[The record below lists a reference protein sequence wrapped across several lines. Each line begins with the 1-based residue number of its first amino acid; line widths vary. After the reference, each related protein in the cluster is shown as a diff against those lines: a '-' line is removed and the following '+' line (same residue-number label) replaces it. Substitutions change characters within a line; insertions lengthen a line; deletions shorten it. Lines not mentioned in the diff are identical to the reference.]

1 MTSPSSTVNPISCH
15 LITWRDDLETGMREA
30 GGLGFHACETFT
42 HTALA
47 HADDPGAFRDLLAS
61 QGLRLSALYAG
72 ARFSD
77 ATKADE
83 TVVEIE
89 RIARFLSALEVDRIV
104 LGPGGPRTGPT
115 PAEDL
120 KQACQTIEEA
130 ARRTAALGVHACV
143 HPHLGTEIQDRAEI
157 DAVMA
162 GTDPE
167 LVGFCPDTA
176 HLTGAGMDPV
186 DLIRTYGRRIGYVHL
201 KDIGADAPVG
211 PDLNASGTDAMSF
224 FCELGRGDVDFPAVL
239 AALGEVGYGGWLT
252 VEIDTTRTTPL
263 ESLTI
268 CRDYLVDQLGLAL

>member
-1 MTSPSSTVNPISCH
+1 MTTPTMTVNPISCH

-30 GGLGFHACETFT
+30 SGLGFHACETFT

-47 HADDPGAFRDLLAS
+47 HSDDPGAFRDLLAS

-77 ATKADE
+77 AAKAE
-83 TVVEIE
+83 KTVAGIE

-120 KQACQTIEEA
+120 KRACQTIEEA

-211 PDLNASGTDAMSF
+211 PDLNTSGTDAMSF

-239 AALGEVGYGGWLT
+239 AALAEVGYGGWLT

-268 CRDYLVDQLGLAL
+268 CRDYLVDRLGLAL

>member
-1 MTSPSSTVNPISCH
+1 MTVLTGTPISCH
-15 LITWRDDLETGMREA
+15 LITWRDDLETAMPEA
-30 GGLGFHACETFT
+30 SGLGFRACETFT

-47 HADDPGAFRDLLAS
+47 HADDPEAFRELLATH
-61 QGLRLSALYAG
+61 GLRLSALYAG

-77 ATKADE
+77 ATTAGE
-83 TVVEIE
+83 TVAEIE
-89 RIARFLSALEVDRIV
+89 RIARFLAALDVDRVV

-115 PAEDL
+115 SPEDL
-120 KQACQTIEEA
+120 KRACQTIEEV
-130 ARRTAALGVHACV
+130 ARRTAALGVRACV

-186 DLIRTYGRRIGYVHL
+186 ELIRTYGRRIGYVHL
-201 KDIGADAPVG
+201 KDIAADAPLG
-211 PDLNASGTDAMSF
+211 PDLSSSGTDAMSF
-224 FCELGRGDVDFPAVL
+224 FCELGRGTVDFRAVL
-239 AALGEVGYGGWLT
+239 DALAEVDYTGWLT

-263 ESLTI
+263 ESLTV
-268 CRDYLVDQLGLAL
+268 CRDYLVDRLGLTL

>member
-1 MTSPSSTVNPISCH
+1 MTAKSTISNPISCH
-15 LITWRDDLETGMREA
+15 LITWGNDLETGMRDA
-30 GGLGFHACETFT
+30 SGLGFHACETFT

-47 HADDPGAFRDLLAS
+47 HADDPSAFRDLLAS

-77 ATKADE
+77 ASKADE
-83 TVVEIE
+83 TIAEIE
-89 RIARFLSALEVDRIV
+89 RIARFLAALDVDRIV

-115 PAEDL
+115 SAEDL

-130 ARRTAALGVHACV
+130 ARRTADLGVHACV

-162 GTDPE
+162 GTNAE

-176 HLTGAGMDPV
+176 HLTGAGIDPV
-186 DLIRTYGRRIGYVHL
+186 ELIRTYGRRIGYAHL

-211 PDLNASGTDAMSF
+211 PNLNSSGTDAMSF
-224 FCELGRGDVDFPAVL
+224 FCELGRGDINFSAVM
-239 AALGEVGYGGWLT
+239 AALSEVGYDGWLT
-252 VEIDTTRTTPL
+252 VEIDKSRTTPL

-268 CRDYLVDQLGLAL
+268 CRDYLLGNLGLAL

>member
-1 MTSPSSTVNPISCH
+1 MTALTANPISCH
-15 LITWRDDLETGMREA
+15 LITWRNDLAVAMPEA
-30 GGLGFHACETFT
+30 SGLGFRACETFT

-47 HADDPGAFRDLLAS
+47 HADDPGAFRDLLATH
-61 QGLRLSALYAG
+61 GLRLSALYAG

-77 ATKADE
+77 AVKAEE
-83 TVVEIE
+83 TVTEIE
-89 RIARFLSALEVDRIV
+89 RIARFLAALDVDRIV

-115 PAEDL
+115 SAEDL
-120 KQACQTIEEA
+120 GQACETIDEA
-130 ARRTAALGVHACV
+130 ARRTAALGVRACV

-201 KDIGADAPVG
+201 KDIAADAPVG
-211 PDLNASGTDAMSF
+211 PDLNSSGTEAMSF
-224 FCELGRGDVDFPAVL
+224 FCELGRGNVDFPAVL
-239 AALGEVGYGGWLT
+239 AALAEVDYTGWLT

-268 CRDYLVDQLGLAL
+268 CRDYLVDQLGLSL

>member
-1 MTSPSSTVNPISCH
+1 LTTSRANPISCH

-30 GGLGFHACETFT
+30 SGLGFQACETFT
-42 HTALA
+42 HLALA
-47 HADDPGAFRDLLAS
+47 HADDPDAFRALLAGE
-61 QGLRLSALYAG
+61 GLRLSALYAG

-77 ATKADE
+77 AVTAGE
-83 TVVEIE
+83 TIAEIE
-89 RIARFLSALEVDRIV
+89 RIARFLAALGVDRIV
-104 LGPGGPRTGPT
+104 LGPGGPRTGPST
-115 PAEDL
+115 PEML

-157 DAVMA
+157 DAIMA

-186 DLIRTYGRRIGYVHL
+186 DLIRVYGRRIGYVHL
-201 KDIGADAPVG
+201 KDIGDDAPVG
-211 PDLNASGTDAMSF
+211 PDLNSSGTDAMTF
-224 FCELGRGDVDFPAVL
+224 FCELGRGSVDFPAVL
-239 AALGEVGYGGWLT
+239 AALRDVGYTGWMT
-252 VEIDTTRTTPL
+252 VEIDSTTTTPL

-268 CRDYLVDQLGLAL
+268 CRDYLVEQLGTTLQA

>member
-1 MTSPSSTVNPISCH
+1 MTTPAMTVNPISCH
-15 LITWRDDLETGMREA
+15 LITWRDDLETGMGEA
-30 GGLGFHACETFT
+30 SGLGFHACETFT

-47 HADDPGAFRDLLAS
+47 HANDPGAFRDLLAGE
-61 QGLRLSALYAG
+61 GLRLSALYAG

-77 ATKADE
+77 AAKADE
-83 TVVEIE
+83 TVAEIE

-239 AALGEVGYGGWLT
+239 TALTEVGYGGWLT

-268 CRDYLVDQLGLAL
+268 CRDYLVDRLGLAL

>member
-1 MTSPSSTVNPISCH
+1 MTAQSTIPNPISCH
-15 LITWRDDLETGMREA
+15 LITWGNDLETGMRDA
-30 GGLGFHACETFT
+30 SGLGFHACETFT

-61 QGLRLSALYAG
+61 KGLRLSALYAG

-77 ATKADE
+77 ASKAND
-83 TVVEIE
+83 TVIEIE
-89 RIARFLSALEVDRIV
+89 RIARMLAALDVDRIV

-115 PAEDL
+115 SAEDL

-130 ARRTAALGVHACV
+130 ARRTAALGVHACI

-157 DAVMA
+157 DAVLA

-186 DLIRTYGRRIGYVHL
+186 ELIRIYGRRIGYVHL

-211 PDLNASGTDAMSF
+211 PDLNSSGTDAMSF
-224 FCELGRGDVDFPAVL
+224 FCELGLGDVAFPAVL
-239 AALGEVGYGGWLT
+239 SALGEVGYDGWLT
-252 VEIDTTRTTPL
+252 VEIDRSRTTPL

-268 CRDYLVDQLGLAL
+268 CRDYLIGDLALKL